1 MLVAYHWKHD
11 LERLLKAFPRGRPVF
26 IHHIIA
32 AGTMDEMVMERRNS
46 KRTVQDILLDAMK
59 KKRPVGRRRWLVAS
73 IEMITEKEVMQM
85 MRISSRMTIWKYTER
100 YNFPK
105 PIRTHPKQYLLS
117 EVEAWI
123 LNGGINPKSS

>member
-1 MLVAYHWKHD
+1 M
-11 LERLLKAFPRGRPVF
+11 
-26 IHHIIA
+26 
-32 AGTMDEMVMERRNS
+32 
-46 KRTVQDILLDAMK
+46 
-59 KKRPVGRRRWLVAS
+59 AS
-73 IEMITEKEVMQM
+73 VEMITEKEVMQM
-85 MRISSRMTIWKYTER
+85 MHISSRMTIWKYTER